1 MMRGGIR
8 MNAEHVTRLV
18 KELIKLM
25 DALGSKQLY
34 TNGVDE
40 LFKELEAGLAKW
52 FYNECELYQAS

>member
-1 MMRGGIR
+1 